1 MSGLKSMVNDTKKKR
16 NVKYWPGIPQKLKN
30 VKLDKFF
37 GDMEEL
43 SDQDFTKIMTERL
56 LNLEHK
62 KSQYDI
68 NILSDLTGIQ
78 IKEELSSLTTKKEYK
93 KKRKSMKEKCKT
105 QLKYVENE
113 SSKCTTKIEKCKEQ
127 IESLELSVDYCSR
140 HSSVLNFVM
149 EPLKCETSEE
159 KGKEFSFEKP
169 PLKHQHSFVQGI
181 GNILMQDIKE
191 KQEINITQK
200 HAEHKMNLA

>member
-1 MSGLKSMVNDTKKKR
+1 MKKKKKR
-16 NVKYWPGIPQKLKN
+16 NVIYWPGIPQKLED

-62 KSQYDI
+62 KRQYDI
-68 NILSDLTGIQ
+68 NSLSDLTGIQ
-78 IKEELSSLTTKKEYK
+78 IKDELSSLTTKKEYK

-140 HSSVLNFVM
+140 HSSALNFVM

-169 PLKHQHSFVQGI
+169 PSKHQHSFVQGI
-181 GNILMQDIKE
+181 GNILM
-191 KQEINITQK
+191 
-200 HAEHKMNLA
+200 